1 MRSLAAALVLLVTA
15 STATAGTSQPYA
27 LGGWYER
34 FGRVIDQYNGT
45 GELMRIQ
52 GHCQSLC
59 TMFLGLRNV
68 CVERSARLLFH
79 AGHDRQR
86 RISQF
91 STQRMMGAYN
101 SRLRGYL
108 EAGGYMQ
115 TPAFH
120 TVSGADMIQK
130 FGYRECPRR

>member
-1 MRSLAAALVLLVTA
+1 MRWAAAAFVLLATV
-15 STATAGTSQPYA
+15 STATAGTSQGYGM
-27 LGGWYER
+27 GGWYER
-34 FGRVIDQYNGT
+34 FGPVIDQYNST

-59 TMFLGLRNV
+59 TAFLGLRNV

-91 STQRMMGAYN
+91 STQRMMSAYN
-101 SRLRGYL
+101 SRLRSYL
-108 EAGGYMQ
+108 EAGGHMQ
-115 TPAFH
+115 TLAFH
-120 TVSGADMIQK
+120 TISGADLISK

>member
-1 MRSLAAALVLLVTA
+1 MKLPAAAFVLLVTA
-15 STATAGTSQPYA
+15 SAATAGTSQPYA
-27 LGGWYER
+27 MGGWYER
-34 FGRVIDQYNGT
+34 FGPVISQYNST

-68 CVERSARLLFH
+68 CVERGARLLFH

-91 STQRMMGAYN
+91 STQRMMSAYN
-101 SRLRGYL
+101 PRLRSYL
-108 EAGGYMQ
+108 EAGGHMQ
-115 TPAFH
+115 TLAFH